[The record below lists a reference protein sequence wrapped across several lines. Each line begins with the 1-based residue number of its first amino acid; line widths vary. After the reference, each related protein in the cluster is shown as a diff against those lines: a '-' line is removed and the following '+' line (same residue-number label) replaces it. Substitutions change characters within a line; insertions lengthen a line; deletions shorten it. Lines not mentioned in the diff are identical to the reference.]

1 MPRRKARFSKPLSL
15 DRLASTARTSSRTPA
30 TTTTTTATVT
40 KKPKRVTKGS
50 AAKRSRALRTT
61 LDGVS
66 GGGRRGSVSNDVTSR
81 FPMPYP
87 GVERGR
93 KPRAVPAARRTPHHR
108 AKFKSPPEEHVV
120 RAGHHPDRGLLR
132 MPIGS
137 PGVARKHRK
146 RPRSAVLA
154 SSGTEFGRPVAPPPT
169 VAGLLNVK
177 KEKSGQFSSSRMK
190 RTANNNAELSGA
202 TSIPRGCRVVGGGKK
217 TRCVVCRGSHA
228 YTPRTYEYPM
238 LYIMYARLAVVAC
251 CMLWRCLRKTLAS
264 VAITERITGN
274 VRINEY
280 QAQI

>member
-1 MPRRKARFSKPLSL
+1 MRAARAARSTGVDGVLAFRRRGEPIAPEDVAAAMPRRKARFSKPLSP

-30 TTTTTTATVT
+30 TTTTATVT
-40 KKPKRVTKGS
+40 KKPKRVPKGS

-93 KPRAVPAARRTPHHR
+93 PPRALPSTRRTPHHR

-120 RAGHHPDRGLLR
+120 RAGHHSDREPLR

-154 SSGTEFGRPVAPPPT
+154 PSGAEFGRPTAPPPT
-169 VAGLLNVK
+169 VAGLLNAK

-202 TSIPRGCRVVGGGKK
+202 TSIPRGCRIVGGGRKM
-217 TRCVVCRGSHA
+217 RCVVSRG
-228 YTPRTYEYPM
+228 
-238 LYIMYARLAVVAC
+238 
-251 CMLWRCLRKTLAS
+251 
-264 VAITERITGN
+264 
-274 VRINEY
+274 
-280 QAQI
+280 